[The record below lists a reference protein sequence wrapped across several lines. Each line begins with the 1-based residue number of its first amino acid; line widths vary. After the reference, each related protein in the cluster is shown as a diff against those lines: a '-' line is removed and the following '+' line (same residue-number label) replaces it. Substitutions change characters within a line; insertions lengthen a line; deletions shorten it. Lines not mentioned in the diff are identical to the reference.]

1 MAIGVVALQGAV
13 REHLER
19 LRRMGAEA
27 REVRTPQQL
36 EGADAVILPGGESTT
51 LWKLME
57 RIGLH
62 QALRDFA
69 AEGKPI
75 LGTCAGMILMA
86 REVDE
91 SDQPLLGLMDIVVR
105 RNAFGRQVDSFE
117 QDLDIAGFNGAK
129 FRGVFIRAP
138 YIVAAGP
145 EVEVMAEVK
154 GKGVLAQQGKLIA
167 TAFHPELTDDLRVHK
182 MLVAMAEGSE
192 V

>member
-51 LWKLME
+51 LGKLMQ
-57 RIGLH
+57 RIGLDR
-62 QALRDFA
+62 ALAEFA
-69 AEGKPI
+69 AAGKPI
-75 LGTCAGMILMA
+75 LGTCAGMILLA
-86 REVDE
+86 RAVEG
-91 SDQPLLGLMDIVVR
+91 SQQPLLGLMDIVVR

-117 QDLDIAGFNGAK
+117 HDLDIAGFNGAK

-138 YIVAAGP
+138 YIVEAGP
-145 EVEVMAEVK
+145 QVEILARVN
-154 GKGVLAQQGKLIA
+154 GHGVLARQGGLLA
-167 TAFHPELTDDLRVHK
+167 AAFHPELTDDPRLHK
-182 MLVAMAEGSE
+182 LFVEMAEAG
-192 V
+192 